1 MRQLHLRAMGK
12 INLGLDVLGTLPNGY
27 HEVRMVMQMVNI
39 YDHITLKEKKEPGI
53 SMSANLH
60 FLPVN
65 ENNLVYK
72 AAKLLMDEFQI
83 KKGLSIHLYK
93 YLPVAAGM
101 AGGSSDAA
109 CALVGVN
116 RMFRLGLST
125 EELMQRGVA
134 IGADVPYCILRSTAL
149 AEGIGE
155 KLSPLPP
162 MPRCHILI
170 AKPPVSV
177 STKFVYE
184 NLDMQT
190 VREHPPIDDLLQ
202 ALSDGNLPAL
212 AASMGNVLETVT
224 IPHYP
229 EIQAIK
235 QCMLEHGALNAMMS
249 GSGPTVFGIFE
260 EKKGAATKRAL
271 TALKAQGIAKQF
283 YLTTPYNPKKKW

>member
-1 MRQLHLRAMGK
+1 MRQIHLRAMGK

-39 YDHITLKEKKEPGI
+39 YDHITLKETKEPGI
-53 SMSANLH
+53 SITTNLH

-83 KKGLSIHLYK
+83 KRGLSIHLYK

-116 RMFRLGLST
+116 RMFHLGLST
-125 EELMQRGVA
+125 EELMQRGVT

-155 KLSPLPP
+155 KLSVLPP
-162 MPRCHILI
+162 MPHCHILI

-177 STKFVYE
+177 STRFVYE

-190 VREHPPIDDLLQ
+190 VFTHPPIDDLLQ
-202 ALSDGNLPAL
+202 ALSDGNLSAL

-260 EKKGAATKRAL
+260 EKKYSAAKRAL
-271 TALKAQGIAKQF
+271 TALKVQGIAKQF
-283 YLTTPYNPKKKW
+283 YLTTPYNPKKW

>member
-39 YDHITLKEKKEPGI
+39 YDQITLKETKEPGI
-53 SMSANLH
+53 SITTNLH

-72 AAKLLMDEFQI
+72 AAKLLMNEFQI
-83 KKGLSIHLYK
+83 KSGLSIHLYK

-116 RMFRLGLST
+116 RLFRLGLST
-125 EELMQRGVA
+125 EELMQRGVT

-155 KLSPLPP
+155 KLSILPS

-177 STKFVYE
+177 STKFIYE

-190 VREHPPIDDLLQ
+190 VLAHPPIDNLLQ

-235 QCMLEHGALNAMMS
+235 ECMLEHGALNAMMS

-260 EKKGAATKRAL
+260 EKKCASAKRAL

-283 YLTTPYNPKKKW
+283 YLTTPYNPKKW

>member
-39 YDHITLKEKKEPGI
+39 YDQITLKETKEPGI
-53 SMSANLH
+53 SITTNLH

-116 RMFRLGLST
+116 RMFRLGLSAK
-125 EELMQRGVA
+125 ELMQRGVT

-170 AKPPVSV
+170 AKPSVSV

-190 VREHPPIDDLLQ
+190 VLAHPPIDDLLQ
-202 ALSDGNLPAL
+202 ALSDGDLPAL
-212 AASMGNVLETVT
+212 AASMGNVLEMVT

-229 EIQAIK
+229 EIQSIK

-260 EKKGAATKRAL
+260 EKGGVAAKRAL
-271 TALKAQGIAKQF
+271 TALKSQGIAKQL
-283 YLTTPYNPKKKW
+283 YLTTPYNPKKRW

>member
-39 YDHITLKEKKEPGI
+39 YDQITLKETKEPGI
-53 SMSANLH
+53 SITTNLH

-83 KKGLSIHLYK
+83 KRGLSIYLYK

-125 EELMQRGVA
+125 EELMQRGVT

-155 KLSPLPP
+155 KLSTLPP

-190 VREHPPIDDLLQ
+190 VLEHPPIDDLLQ

-235 QCMLEHGALNAMMS
+235 ECMLEHGALNAMMS

-260 EKKGAATKRAL
+260 EERGAAAKRAMM
-271 TALKAQGIAKQF
+271 ALKSQGTAKQI
-283 YLTTPYNPKKKW
+283 YLTTPYNPKK